1 MFDRKISHKNIVIIN
16 VNENNNIKDNDKD
29 DMNMAAKTKS
39 KQSNKKD
46 DTEYFVMLNVRGQ
59 LIPTY
64 LTKDKIVEDVY
75 KLSEDTYVY
84 EKDRE
89 GDIKQI
95 LDLVALDE
103 KIEPV
108 SLTTLAE
115 QIEAED
121 EFEKAVDKL
130 LKNSRMR

>member
-1 MFDRKISHKNIVIIN
+1 
-16 VNENNNIKDNDKD
+16 
-29 DMNMAAKTKS
+29 MAVKAKS
-39 KQSNKKD
+39 KKSNKKD

-64 LTKDKIVEDVY
+64 LTKDKIVGDVY

-115 QIEAED
+115 QVEADD
-121 EFEKAVDKL
+121 EFEKTVDKL
-130 LKNSRMR
+130 LKNSRIR